1 MTDCRTLSDAQLV
14 DLLKAGDHHSFTEIY
29 KRYNTLLYIYAYKK
43 LQDTESAKDVI
54 QEIYVHLWNSRSNLN
69 IQTTLSGYLYKAVL
83 NRVLN
88 VFRHVTIT
96 QEYISSFKEV
106 TDNAPAQTD
115 YRIREKD
122 LEALIEK
129 EINNL
134 PEKMREIFQLRRQ
147 EYLSN
152 KEIADRLNISE
163 HTVATQIKRALKTL
177 RGKLGLFLFIYAFL
191 TGMLK

>member
-29 KRYNTLLYIYAYKK
+29 KRYNSLLYIYAYKK
-43 LQDTESAKDVI
+43 LQDNESAKDII
-54 QEIYVHLWNSRSNLN
+54 QEIYTHLWNSRSNLN

-88 VFRHVTIT
+88 VFRHVAIT

-106 TDNAPAQTD
+106 IDNAPAQTD

-122 LEALIEK
+122 LKSLIEK

-177 RGKLGLFLFIYAFL
+177 RGKLGLLLFIYAFL

>member
-1 MTDCRTLSDAQLV
+1 MTDCRILSDAQLV
-14 DLLKAGDHHSFTEIY
+14 DLLKEGDHHSFTEIY
-29 KRYNTLLYIYAYKK
+29 KRYNSLLYIYAYKK
-43 LQDTESAKDVI
+43 LHDKESAKDII

-88 VFRHVTIT
+88 VFRHVAIT

-122 LEALIEK
+122 LKSLIEK

-152 KEIADRLNISE
+152 KEIAERLNISE

>member
-1 MTDCRTLSDAQLV
+1 MNDCRTFSDAELV
-14 DLLKAGDHHSFTEIY
+14 ELLKAGDHHSFTEIY
-29 KRYNTLLYIYAYKK
+29 KRYNSLLYIYAYKK
-43 LQDTESAKDVI
+43 LQDNESAKDII

-88 VFRHVTIT
+88 VFRHVAIT

-115 YRIREKD
+115 YLIREKD
-122 LEALIEK
+122 LKSLIEK

>member
-29 KRYNTLLYIYAYKK
+29 KRYSSLLYIYAYKK
-43 LQDTESAKDVI
+43 LQDNESAKDII

-88 VFRHVTIT
+88 VFRHVAIT

-106 TDNAPAQTD
+106 ADNAPAQTD

-122 LEALIEK
+122 LKSLIEK